1 MMKNY
6 LDMYKDNIYVI
17 NHEKLNSD
25 AYEVGTSMD
34 MLDNEL
40 GIKHNDLARAQYCH
54 WLAMKY
60 NNPKYLGEEERKL
73 LGLKPGEI

>member
-1 MMKNY
+1 MKNY
-6 LDMYKDNIYVI
+6 LDMYKENIYVI

-25 AYEVGTSMD
+25 AYDVSTSMD
-34 MLDNEL
+34 MLDKEL

-60 NNPKYLGEEERKL
+60 NNPQYLGAKESKL

>member
-1 MMKNY
+1 MKNY

-25 AYEVGTSMD
+25 KYDVDVSMQK
-34 MLDNEL
+34 LDKEL
-40 GIKHNDLARAQYCH
+40 GLEYNALERAQYCH

-60 NNPKYLGEEERKL
+60 NEPRYLDPSKRKL
-73 LGLKPGEI
+73 LGLEPGEI